1 MADLSCRFGR
11 SERASGKA
19 VGRGFLFLAIG
30 MLLASVGM
38 FRYRR
43 WGWWL
48 ALRMFAAN
56 GLADIAQVFMGRVL
70 EGAIGVTV
78 AGAIITI

>member
-1 MADLSCRFGR
+1 
-11 SERASGKA
+11 
-19 VGRGFLFLAIG
+19 

-78 AGAIITI
+78 ANIADERVYNRGLRERPAGSYVGESAIE